1 MRGWEWLMSTRHDG
15 YAEFAVTDEKY
26 ICWKPVNL
34 SFAWPAFHS
43 PAWQKMQVCFVCAE
57 LR

>member
-57 LR
+57 